1 MHTWTYDPS
10 NTLAHIQHAYTH
22 AHTRTCTP
30 QQKKK
35 KKNLKKKKNQ
45 VACTRASMW
54 LLLHKLPAVISEDAI
69 LQTDTMEQVNGV
81 SQLPKEHKEE
91 QF

>member
-1 MHTWTYDPS
+1 MHTT
-10 NTLAHIQHAYTH
+10 AEKEKEK
-22 AHTRTCTP
+22 C
-30 QQKKK
+30 
-35 KKNLKKKKNQ
+35 KKKKNQ
-45 VACTRASMW
+45 VACTRSSMW
-54 LLLHKLPAVISEDAI
+54 LLVNKLHAVISEDAI

>member
-1 MHTWTYDPS
+1 
-10 NTLAHIQHAYTH
+10 
-22 AHTRTCTP
+22 
-30 QQKKK
+30 
-35 KKNLKKKKNQ
+35 
-45 VACTRASMW
+45 MW